1 MSIRKLAIALS
12 YKGKI
17 ISKIDN
23 SWKILLKEFNIKY
36 ISEHN
41 CKPHITLFAGN
52 IKKKDIAKVYL
63 SLKKLKLKT
72 FKIRSPGIGIFAN
85 KYPNLFIR
93 WKKNLNITLLRNLII
108 KDVSKFFIT
117 KNLYTNDNLWEPRS
131 TIAYKDLNYNHIEN
145 LFNKL
150 NFLFKKNSA
159 QIDYVLLIDYTIKE
173 RIVFKIKFNQL

>member
-1 MSIRKLAIALS
+1 MGIRKLAIALS
-12 YKGKI
+12 FKGKI
-17 ISKIDN
+17 INKIEN

-36 ISEHN
+36 ISDHN

-52 IKKKDIAKVYL
+52 IKKKDITKVYI

-72 FKIRSPGIGIFAN
+72 FKITSPGIGIFAN

-93 WKKNLNITLLRNLII
+93 WKKNLNIILLRNLII
-108 KDVSKFFIT
+108 KDTLKFFIT
-117 KNLYTNDNLWEPRS
+117 QNPYTKDNLWEPRS
-131 TIAYKDLNYNHIEN
+131 TIAYKDLNYYHIEN

-150 NFLFKKNSA
+150 NFMFRKHSA

-173 RIVFKIKFNQL
+173 KIIYKIKFNKL